1 MERITSVKNNRVKQL
16 IRLRDSARYRTL
28 SGCFI
33 AEGLR
38 LCTDAVRCGLRP
50 QTLYVTAAFMCR
62 HPEAYEMLTG
72 AAEDCVELAPEVFAK
87 VTDTASPQGVL
98 CVLPILDRQIVL
110 QPAGRYVALV
120 ELADPANLGAV
131 SRTAEALGVDGMLV
145 CGGCDIC
152 NSKALR
158 SSMGALFRLPVQQVE
173 SPQALL
179 SWCKRS
185 GLKTFASTPRDTA
198 TPLSVCG
205 CGAGSVL
212 LIGNEA
218 NGLSQEIIDAC
229 DVQVTIP
236 MAGRAESLNAAA
248 AAAILMYEMM
258 HSEGADGGF
267 NCNCGDG

>member
-1 MERITSVKNNRVKQL
+1 MERITSVKNDRVKHL
-16 IRLRDSARYRTL
+16 IRLRDSVRHRTL

-38 LCTDAVRCGLRP
+38 LCTDAVRSGLRP
-50 QTLYVTAAFMCR
+50 CTLYVTAAFMGR
-62 HPEAYEMLTG
+62 HPEAYEMLAG
-72 AAEDCVELAPEVFAK
+72 AAEDCVELAPEVFSRVA
-87 VTDTASPQGVL
+87 DTASPQGVL
-98 CVLPILDRQIVL
+98 CVLPILDRQIAL
-110 QPAGRYVALV
+110 RSTGRYIALV
-120 ELADPANLGAV
+120 ELADPANLGAI
-131 SRTAEALGVDGMLV
+131 SRTAEALGLDGMLV
-145 CGGCDIC
+145 SGGCDLY
-152 NSKALR
+152 NPKALR

-173 SPQALL
+173 SLQTLL
-179 SWCKRS
+179 SLCKIS

-205 CGAGSVL
+205 CGVGSVM

-218 NGLSQEIIDAC
+218 NGLPPQVVDAC

-258 HSEGADGGF
+258 NDQGADAGS
-267 NCNCGDG
+267 D